1 MLHLR
6 LLGEIEVARDGESI
20 PLPPS
25 KKTRALLGYLAA
37 TGQAHRRERLCS
49 LLWELPDDPR
59 GALRWSLSRLRPIVD
74 EPGLTRI
81 VATRDTVAFDP
92 LGAEI
97 DFLALRSI
105 TAQDLSTLPI
115 AQLGSL
121 AQAFRGEFLEGIDLP
136 DLHDFQS
143 WCLAERENARG
154 FQVRLLSALTERLAG
169 TPGEALPYAR
179 QLVQADPLS
188 EVARGKLLRLLI
200 ELGRRGEAEQHF
212 DTAVRM
218 FRDVGPEAEL
228 ALVRTWRRL
237 RGEARPVARIE
248 EAPPLA
254 ADGPAAAAMPVRA
267 EASVGATRERHA
279 PLALAGE
286 EAHGRPAIAVLP
298 FDNLSDDPGNDYF
311 SYGMTEDIIRL
322 LARNRWLMV
331 ISRHSTAGFKG
342 RTVDVREV
350 AEQLGVRYVLVG
362 SVRKKRDLVKIT
374 AELVRAADGTQL
386 WADSYDLQLEE
397 IFDIQEEMARQIAAT
412 IEPELSKVE
421 QQLAARKEPDSL
433 DAWDCYQRGLWNL
446 WAFTTPGF
454 ETAEELFRRAIAAD
468 PGFARAHGALAY
480 VNVQRALYDQPA
492 DRQARLERALAQAHD
507 AVALDPQDCFCHCA
521 LGRALCFV
529 RRNDEALAALDY
541 AIELNPSFAQAYFAQ
556 GFNLIWYG
564 REIDAEALLDRA
576 TMLSPRDSHL
586 WSFHH
591 VRSLAHFSLGDYDV
605 AADFARRA
613 GRLSNATYRAT
624 ATLAAALGKLGAKD
638 EARKMAAELLKRK
651 PDYRI
656 ANVPHEFFYCGD
668 RSFLSRFSEGLRI
681 AGIGS
686 R

>member
-1 MLHLR
+1 VLHLR
-6 LLGEIEVARDGESI
+6 LLGEIEVARDGVSM

-25 KKTRALLGYLAA
+25 KKTRALLAYLAA
-37 TGQAHRRERLCS
+37 TGQPHRRERLCS
-49 LLWELPDDPR
+49 LLWEIPDDPR

-74 EPGLTRI
+74 EPDATRI

-92 LGAEI
+92 IDAEV
-97 DFLALRSI
+97 DLCALRQV
-105 TAQDLSTLPI
+105 AREDLSTAPI
-115 AQLGSL
+115 AQLEAL
-121 AQAFRGEFLEGIDLP
+121 AQSFRGEFLEGIDLP

-154 FQVRLLSALTERLAG
+154 QQVRVLAALTERLAG
-169 TPGEALPYAR
+169 KPAEALPYAR

-188 EVARGKLLRLLI
+188 EVARGRLLRLLI
-200 ELGRRGEAEQHF
+200 VLGRRGEAEQHF
-212 DTAVRM
+212 ESAVRM
-218 FRDVGPEAEL
+218 FRDVGPEAEM
-228 ALVRTWRRL
+228 ALVRTWRQL
-237 RGEARPVARIE
+237 RGETKTAPAIAD
-248 EAPPLA
+248 APPLA
-254 ADGPAAAAMPVRA
+254 AAMPA
-267 EASVGATRERHA
+267 TAGATLQRQEDA
-279 PLALAGE
+279 PVALATDDRT
-286 EAHGRPAIAVLP
+286 GRPAVAVLP
-298 FDNLSDDPGNDYF
+298 FENLSDDPENEYF

-350 AEQLGVRYVLVG
+350 GEQLGVRYVMVG
-362 SVRKKRDLVKIT
+362 SVRKNRDLVKIT
-374 AELVRAADGTQL
+374 AELVRASDGAQL

-397 IFDIQEEMARQIAAT
+397 IFEIQEEMARQIAAT

-421 QQLAARKEPDSL
+421 QQLAARKAPENL
-433 DAWDCYQRGLWNL
+433 DAWDCFQRGLWNL

-454 ETAEELFRRAIAAD
+454 DTADEYFRRAIEAD
-468 PGFARAHGALAY
+468 PKFARGHGALAY
-480 VNVQRALYDQPA
+480 LNVQRALYDTPA
-492 DRQARLERALAQAHD
+492 DRQARLETALVQARES
-507 AVALDPQDCFCHCA
+507 VALDPQDCFCHCA
-521 LGRALCFV
+521 LGRALCFM
-529 RRNDEALAALDY
+529 RRNDEALAAIDY
-541 AIELNPSFAQAYFAQ
+541 SIELNPSFAQAYFAQ

-605 AADFARRA
+605 AAEYARRA
-613 GRLSNATYRAT
+613 ARQPNATYRAT
-624 ATLAAALGKLGAKD
+624 ATLAAALGQSGVKD
-638 EARKMAAELLKRK
+638 EAQATAAELLQRK

-656 ANVPHEFFYCGD
+656 ANVPHEFFYCSD
-668 RSFLSRFSEGLRI
+668 KSFIDRFSTGLRS
-681 AGIGS
+681 AGVGK